1 MNGSNVKKYEYLS
14 VEQQATNSK
23 QIVILN
29 KTMFWNAFIKKR
41 NFKTVN
47 FCRISAQELA
57 AVGVRVNSV
66 NPGVVYTEVFDNLG
80 M

>member
-1 MNGSNVKKYEYLS
+1 
-14 VEQQATNSK
+14 
-23 QIVILN
+23 
-29 KTMFWNAFIKKR
+29 MFWNAFIKKR